1 MNILVVDDEYY
12 IVKNI
17 IETTDWSALG
27 IEQAFPAYSASQA
40 KQIFEGSQDIDVLLT
55 DIEMPRE
62 TGLQLVEWLH
72 ENDFHPIVLVLTG
85 HQRFDY
91 AQEALNL
98 HIFSYLL
105 KPIDPDQL
113 MEKLTAAVQEVKK
126 NAWYEKERL
135 NMEEHLST
143 DTSDPISV
151 IKDYIRSH
159 LSDPDLGRTSITDK
173 IHMNPDYLSH
183 IFSTK
188 TGASLSSYIMDER
201 MAAAKRLLAT
211 TSFSP
216 QQICDQIGIANVSY
230 FYRQFKKGCGERR
243 MRELRGKLFSM
254 VFQNPMTSLNPTMT
268 VGAQIAEAVRAHQK
282 DMGKE
287 EVEQRVTELM
297 QLVGIEQA
305 EERKKAYPYHFSG
318 GMRQRIVLAIALAGN
333 PEILFADE
341 PTTALDVTIQAQ
353 ILDLLRE
360 IQKKLGTATV
370 FVTHDLGVVAR
381 IADRVAVMYAGKI
394 VEIGTVDEIFYDPRH
409 PYTWGLLRSIP
420 AFSRGKE
427 SLPSIPG
434 MPPSL
439 LHPPKG
445 DAFASRNAYALEIDF
460 EEEPP
465 MFRVTDSHYAATWL
479 LDERAPKVVPPI
491 GGNTDGT

>member
-40 KQIFEGSQDIDVLLT
+40 KRIFEGSQDIDILLT

-113 MEKLTAAVQEVKK
+113 MEKLAAAVQEVKK

-159 LSDPDLGRTSITDK
+159 LSDPELGRTSIAEE

-188 TGASLSSYIMDER
+188 AGASLSSYIMDER
-201 MAAAKRLLAT
+201 MAAANACLP
-211 TSFSP
+211 P
-216 QQICDQIGIANVSY
+216 QAS
-230 FYRQFKKGCGERR
+230 
-243 MRELRGKLFSM
+243 
-254 VFQNPMTSLNPTMT
+254 
-268 VGAQIAEAVRAHQK
+268 
-282 DMGKE
+282 
-287 EVEQRVTELM
+287 
-297 QLVGIEQA
+297 
-305 EERKKAYPYHFSG
+305 
-318 GMRQRIVLAIALAGN
+318 
-333 PEILFADE
+333 
-341 PTTALDVTIQAQ
+341 
-353 ILDLLRE
+353 
-360 IQKKLGTATV
+360 
-370 FVTHDLGVVAR
+370 
-381 IADRVAVMYAGKI
+381 
-394 VEIGTVDEIFYDPRH
+394 
-409 PYTWGLLRSIP
+409 
-420 AFSRGKE
+420 
-427 SLPSIPG
+427 
-434 MPPSL
+434 PPSKSVTRSESQTF
-439 LHPPKG
+439 PTFTG
-445 DAFASRNAYALEIDF
+445 SSRK
-460 EEEPP
+460 
-465 MFRVTDSHYAATWL
+465 AA
-479 LDERAPKVVPPI
+479 
-491 GGNTDGT
+491 G

>member
-105 KPIDPDQL
+105 KPIDPD
-113 MEKLTAAVQEVKK
+113 
-126 NAWYEKERL
+126 
-135 NMEEHLST
+135 
-143 DTSDPISV
+143 
-151 IKDYIRSH
+151 
-159 LSDPDLGRTSITDK
+159 LGRTSITDK

-230 FYRQFKKGCGERR
+230 FYRQFKKSSGVTPQQYRER
-243 MRELRGKLFSM
+243 
-254 VFQNPMTSLNPTMT
+254 
-268 VGAQIAEAVRAHQK
+268 
-282 DMGKE
+282 
-287 EVEQRVTELM
+287 
-297 QLVGIEQA
+297 
-305 EERKKAYPYHFSG
+305 HFHG
-318 GMRQRIVLAIALAGN
+318 
-333 PEILFADE
+333 
-341 PTTALDVTIQAQ
+341 
-353 ILDLLRE
+353 
-360 IQKKLGTATV
+360 
-370 FVTHDLGVVAR
+370 
-381 IADRVAVMYAGKI
+381 
-394 VEIGTVDEIFYDPRH
+394 
-409 PYTWGLLRSIP
+409 
-420 AFSRGKE
+420 
-427 SLPSIPG
+427 
-434 MPPSL
+434 
-439 LHPPKG
+439 
-445 DAFASRNAYALEIDF
+445 
-460 EEEPP
+460 
-465 MFRVTDSHYAATWL
+465 
-479 LDERAPKVVPPI
+479 
-491 GGNTDGT
+491 

>member
-40 KQIFEGSQDIDVLLT
+40 KRIFEGSQDIDILLT

-113 MEKLTAAVQEVKK
+113 MEKLAAAVQEVKK

-159 LSDPDLGRTSITDK
+159 LSDPELGRTSIAEE
-173 IHMNPDYLSH
+173 IHINPDYLSH

-188 TGASLSSYIMDER
+188 AGASLSSYIMDER

-230 FYRQFKKGCGERR
+230 FYRQFKKSSGVTPQQY
-243 MRELRGKLFSM
+243 REK
-254 VFQNPMTSLNPTMT
+254 
-268 VGAQIAEAVRAHQK
+268 
-282 DMGKE
+282 
-287 EVEQRVTELM
+287 
-297 QLVGIEQA
+297 
-305 EERKKAYPYHFSG
+305 HFHG
-318 GMRQRIVLAIALAGN
+318 
-333 PEILFADE
+333 
-341 PTTALDVTIQAQ
+341 
-353 ILDLLRE
+353 
-360 IQKKLGTATV
+360 
-370 FVTHDLGVVAR
+370 
-381 IADRVAVMYAGKI
+381 
-394 VEIGTVDEIFYDPRH
+394 
-409 PYTWGLLRSIP
+409 
-420 AFSRGKE
+420 
-427 SLPSIPG
+427 
-434 MPPSL
+434 
-439 LHPPKG
+439 
-445 DAFASRNAYALEIDF
+445 
-460 EEEPP
+460 
-465 MFRVTDSHYAATWL
+465 
-479 LDERAPKVVPPI
+479 
-491 GGNTDGT
+491 